1 MNYPYTTLLLV
12 HMVTLYKLESGIS
25 FLKYFTIFHQN
36 LSKQL
41 RKSMVEKLLET
52 IPSTCESLGDNPV
65 CMC

>member
-12 HMVTLYKLESGIS
+12 HMVTLYKLESAIS